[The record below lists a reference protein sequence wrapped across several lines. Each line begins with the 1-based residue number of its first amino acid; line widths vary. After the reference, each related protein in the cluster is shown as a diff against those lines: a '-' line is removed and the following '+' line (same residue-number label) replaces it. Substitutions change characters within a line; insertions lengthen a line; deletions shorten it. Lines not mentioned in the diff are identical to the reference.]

1 MNQYQH
7 CVRVERGRWAE
18 RPYVGNSAKCSK
30 TFDQD
35 FRSDICLGEV
45 YFALRLEKIEIQSE
59 NKNCP

>member
-18 RPYVGNSAKCSK
+18 RPNVSNSAKCSK

-35 FRSDICLGEV
+35 CRSDSCLGQIN
-45 YFALRLEKIEIQSE
+45 FALGLEKIEVQRVVL
-59 NKNCP
+59 